1 MNKNAAIVL
10 TNALIQDAGVDVA
23 GYSMN
28 VLTKRLGKA
37 LDKVV
42 INGNKGEGQ
51 PEGLLNAP
59 EKCVIE
65 TAVSGVVGI
74 EDFITAYN
82 AMHPAYLAKATWVMN
97 KKTFDAISKLK
108 DATGN
113 FYVVRDVVAS
123 GIVHKLLGIPVQIT
137 TAMAD
142 EEKVAILV
150 NMEQAYATMIAKNGS
165 SLKMIGNDTSNSL
178 RGTMTLILDGYVDG
192 AIYNEDAVLII
203 KKKA

>member
-1 MNKNAAIVL
+1 
-10 TNALIQDAGVDVA
+10 
-23 GYSMN
+23 
-28 VLTKRLGKA
+28 
-37 LDKVV
+37 
-42 INGNKGEGQ
+42 
-51 PEGLLNAP
+51 
-59 EKCVIE
+59 
-65 TAVSGVVGI
+65 
-74 EDFITAYN
+74 
-82 AMHPAYLAKATWVMN
+82 MHPAYLAKATWVMN
-97 KKTFDAISKLK
+97 KNTFDAISKLK

-123 GIVHKLLGIPVQIT
+123 GIVHKLLGIPVQIS

-203 KKKA
+203 KKKS